1 MFRASIFIIATIVL
15 TRQATAH
22 DGPRVWIGNTAGKIT
37 TFKSDNDFDP
47 STYHPARAFGATF
60 DNLFDIYTT
69 EFPGF
74 EVRRDGGGVPEET
87 RFGFNITSP
96 LLRFDPVAQSFDST
110 PPTLAAVPGLQ
121 PSPSPRLLITQS
133 HRERRSALGFVA
145 GFDFFDFFG
154 MGDHSH
160 LAFTYLGSGDG
171 IGQTAAGIYAIGL
184 ELTSPTLQKSAP
196 FFVVFGKGVA
206 STDPAFVQALNAA
219 ESTAIPEPSSITL
232 ILPALSWC
240 LRRRAQCAHLPHPEV
255 LRNPSASVSSSRFVG
270 GKSS

>member
-1 MFRASIFIIATIVL
+1 MFRPSIFIIATIVL
-15 TRQATAH
+15 TGQATAH

-47 STYHPARAFGATF
+47 ATYRSSRAFGATF

-74 EVRRDGGGVPEET
+74 EVRRDGGSVPEET

-110 PPTLAAVPGLQ
+110 PPALAAAPG
-121 PSPSPRLLITQS
+121 PRPMPSPRLLITQGQ
-133 HRERRSALGFVA
+133 RERRSGLGFIP
-145 GFDFFDFFG
+145 GFDFFEFFG
-154 MGDHSH
+154 VGDHSH

-171 IGQTAAGIYAIGL
+171 IGQTATGIYAIGL
-184 ELTSPTLQKSAP
+184 ELTSPTLQTSAP
-196 FFVVFGKGVA
+196 FFIVFGKGVA
-206 STDPAFVQALNAA
+206 TSNPHFAQALNTA
-219 ESTAIPEPSSITL
+219 ESIAIPEPSSIGL
-232 ILPALSWC
+232 LLPALAWC
-240 LRRRAQCAHLPHPEV
+240 LRRRAHCAHLPHPEV